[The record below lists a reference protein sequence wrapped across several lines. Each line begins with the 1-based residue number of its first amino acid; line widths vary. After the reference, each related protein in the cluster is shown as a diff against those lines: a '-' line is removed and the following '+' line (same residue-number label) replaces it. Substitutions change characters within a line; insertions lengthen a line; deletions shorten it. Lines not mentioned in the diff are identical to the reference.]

1 MGPYIFTKVVPQ
13 QIKAFD
19 EQVAEKDYTN
29 LDSSINARRASY
41 LISHSNDNGC
51 YTWSIKYI
59 PLSHIGCITL
69 RAPTTGSHFRGNGIH
84 RLQ

>member
-1 MGPYIFTKVVPQ
+1 MGLYIFTKVVLQ
-13 QIKAFD
+13 QIKALD

-29 LDSSINARRASY
+29 LDSFTNAQHASY

-59 PLSHIGCITL
+59 LLSDIGCIAL
-69 RAPTTGSHFRGNGIH
+69 RALTTGSHFSSNRIH
-84 RLQ
+84 HLQ